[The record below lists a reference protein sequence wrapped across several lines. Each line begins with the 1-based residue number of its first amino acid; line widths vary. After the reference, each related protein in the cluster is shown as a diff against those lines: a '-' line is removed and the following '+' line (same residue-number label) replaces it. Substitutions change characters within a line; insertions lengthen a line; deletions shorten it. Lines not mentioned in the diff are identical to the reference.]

1 MRPVTLSYLSR
12 SWASLVL
19 EIYTG
24 WGSYL
29 SRLNITCCRLN
40 VTQKSVSVAITS
52 RWRSFAAWD
61 SVIYRRPSI
70 LTHRKGMGVV
80 RRGRLFYRITDT
92 GRYPFH
98 ARLRHPSFSSD
109 IQLFKIISDV
119 HGNLD
124 ADSNGLGP
132 ARSPRALSRKGN
144 KWQPGLVPSRTRGRA
159 AVGQHCRGRA
169 RRMLNVSH
177 GGKM

>member
-1 MRPVTLSYLSR
+1 MRPVTHSCLSR

-24 WGSYL
+24 WDSYL
-29 SRLNITCCRLN
+29 SRLNSTCCRLN
-40 VTQKSVSVAITS
+40 VTQKSVSVVITS

-70 LTHRKGMGVV
+70 LTHRKGMGVA
-80 RRGRLFYRITDT
+80 RRGRLFFRITDT

-98 ARLRHPSFSSD
+98 VRLRHPSFSSD

-119 HGNLD
+119 YGNLD
-124 ADSNGLGP
+124 ADSNGLGRAPCREGATNDDRVWFRAVP
-132 ARSPRALSRKGN
+132 AVGRRSAN
-144 KWQPGLVPSRTRGRA
+144 TAA
-159 AVGQHCRGRA
+159 AVLEGC
-169 RRMLNVSH
+169 
-177 GGKM
+177 